1 MKKKIL
7 LLLLIVAQINA
18 FAFDKTARTEY
29 DDYSNDDY
37 EYEMV
42 GYANNLAA
50 PIDSWTPFLLLAGVL
65 YSVYYFEKKR
75 KSSAVTKYF
84 IYT

>member
-1 MKKKIL
+1 
-7 LLLLIVAQINA
+7 
-18 FAFDKTARTEY
+18 
-29 DDYSNDDY
+29 
-37 EYEMV
+37 MV
-42 GYANNLAA
+42 GYADNLAA

>member
-7 LLLLIVAQINA
+7 LLLLIVAQMNA

-37 EYEMV
+37 ETEMV
-42 GYANNLAA
+42 GYSTNEVAA

-75 KSSAVTKYF
+75 KSSAVTK
-84 IYT
+84 